1 VPPAPPLQDRQP
13 ERYQY
18 NFDHYM
24 CWHCQREMDTDNKF
38 YKPSTTAKPKHTH
51 RLVEEAAAAGGAAAA
66 AGQPATAEGAAA
78 AAAAAV
84 AAGANGVPGQPG
96 AKGGLPL
103 PVVCGVLGWGG
114 HALCGGRAGQIA
126 CASGVGVA
134 VTHVSWCVDDL

>member
-1 VPPAPPLQDRQP
+1 MPCCPQDRQP

-66 AGQPATAEGAAA
+66 AAVAAGQPATAEGAAA
-78 AAAAAV
+78 AAAAAAAAV
-84 AAGANGVPGQPG
+84 AAVQNGVPGQPG
-96 AKGGLPL
+96 AKGGWLL
-103 PVVCGVLGWGG
+103 RAGVCGVVRWRGCVPCVWWRG
-114 HALCGGRAGQIA
+114 HR
-126 CASGVGVA
+126 
-134 VTHVSWCVDDL
+134 